1 MVNFPTVSIVKFVK
15 AAVDDK
21 IGEFRVVE
29 ASGTMTLEILEGD
42 PVGVQFSM
50 VVHPVPCDPF
60 HVYEDNSDFDKVFSN
75 FPKLVGKF
83 PIPTLAMATQLSV

>member
-1 MVNFPTVSIVKFVK
+1 MVNFPTVSIVKLVK

-42 PVGVQFSM
+42 PVGVQF
-50 VVHPVPCDPF
+50 
-60 HVYEDNSDFDKVFSN
+60 
-75 FPKLVGKF
+75 
-83 PIPTLAMATQLSV
+83 